1 MSAPNFPRVETTKYF
16 CFGHV
21 NEERQEWNYWDWSD
35 YYDMMET
42 FTLDRFKEE
51 KQFRKSDGKG
61 EPFGTW
67 TEYIDFGGHQFPVTM
82 QLYIFSGRYSGY
94 VFDLGCME
102 VDGAELPTKGDLDE
116 ESMPEVLEGLL
127 YWENYPQGWY
137 KMQAKNFTRKLTA
150 IRDKMKADVESIF
163 ESLCEDK
170 LQVAC
175 WFSNGEVWYERT
187 A

>member
-61 EPFGTW
+61 ETGFHVCL
-67 TEYIDFGGHQFPVTM
+67 I
-82 QLYIFSGRYSGY
+82 I
-94 VFDLGCME
+94 
-102 VDGAELPTKGDLDE
+102 
-116 ESMPEVLEGLL
+116 
-127 YWENYPQGWY
+127 
-137 KMQAKNFTRKLTA
+137 
-150 IRDKMKADVESIF
+150 
-163 ESLCEDK
+163 
-170 LQVAC
+170 
-175 WFSNGEVWYERT
+175 SNSVILKC
-187 A
+187 